1 MSPFSQIGYADCF
14 SGISGDMFLGALFD
28 CGLDEALLKDHLL
41 SLKLDDFSLTAEKKT
56 ISGISCTA
64 VTVNVSQSRHHR
76 HLSTIISLLESSSL
90 PSAIVQQATSVFT
103 ELARAEAKVH
113 GCDLN
118 SVHFHEV
125 GAMDAIID
133 VVGVLLGLE
142 QLGIS
147 CLHASPLPMSR
158 GFVKCEHGT
167 LPLPAPAV
175 CEILKDVPLYG
186 VELQQELVTPTGAA
200 LLKVLAEDFGPMMP
214 VRVRQT
220 GYGAGSNKLDNG
232 QPNLFRLFV
241 GTPLS
246 VEEHQQ
252 VEVIETNIDDW
263 SPEGFPHLYDLLL
276 ENGALDVSVTPLI
289 MKKGRP
295 GFLLR
300 VIAPPGASLSL
311 KTIIFEETSAIGL
324 RFRKEFRQTLERET
338 ISLETQWGSV
348 QAKKIFIPS
357 GVMIS
362 PEYEACRQVANK
374 FNVPLQVVYDH
385 IRTITRNSTG

>member
-1 MSPFSQIGYADCF
+1 MSPLSQIGYADCF
-14 SGISGDMFLGALFD
+14 SGISGDMFLGALLD
-28 CGLDEALLKDHLL
+28 CGLDEALLKEHL
-41 SLKLDDFSLTAEKKT
+41 SCLKLDDFSLTAEKKA

-64 VTVNVSQSRHHR
+64 VTVNVSESRHHH

-113 GCDLN
+113 DCDPEA
-118 SVHFHEV
+118 VHFHEV
-125 GAMDAIID
+125 GAVDAIND

-142 QLGIS
+142 HLGIS
-147 CLHASPLPMSR
+147 RLHASPLPMGR

-200 LLKVLAEDFGPMMP
+200 LLKVLAQDFGPMIPM
-214 VRVRQT
+214 RVRQT
-220 GYGAGSNKLDNG
+220 GYGSGSNKLDNG

-241 GTPLS
+241 GTPLL
-246 VEEHQQ
+246 VEEHQE

-263 SPEGFPHLYDLLL
+263 SPEGFPHLYDRLL
-276 ENGALDVSVTPLI
+276 ESGALDVSVTPLM

-300 VIAPPGASLSL
+300 VITPPSKSPIV

-324 RFRKEFRQTLERET
+324 RFRREFRQTLERQT

-348 QAKKIFIPS
+348 EAKKIFTPS
-357 GVMIS
+357 GVMIT
-362 PEYEACRQVANK
+362 PEYDACRQVANK
-374 FNVPLQVVYDH
+374 FKIPLQAVYDH
-385 IRTITRNSTG
+385 IRTITRNSTD